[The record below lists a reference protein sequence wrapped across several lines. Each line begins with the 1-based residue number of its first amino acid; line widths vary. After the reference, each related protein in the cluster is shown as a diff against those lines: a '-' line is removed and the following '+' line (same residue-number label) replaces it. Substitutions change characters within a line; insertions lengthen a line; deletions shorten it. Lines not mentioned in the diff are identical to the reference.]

1 MRISDWS
8 SDVCSSDLLRC
19 RACVKLLPTCRTS
32 RCQVRVVPAAG
43 CWDVSNACL
52 ALRRYETDRLPSL
65 LPLYRER
72 GDGDRWRPSPVAHIL
87 ARRRLKARTFRCT
100 FMSMQ
105 PFHFFAQERRLFGV
119 LHPAVGSTRAQVLM
133 CPPLLHEHTR
143 SYRFFSQMAGRL
155 AADGVACL
163 RFDFHGTGDRP
174 DERRVGKACVSTC
187 RYRWAP

>member
-1 MRISDWS
+1 MRISAWS
-8 SDVCSSDLLRC
+8 SDVCSSDL
-19 RACVKLLPTCRTS
+19 S
-32 RCQVRVVPAAG
+32 RCQGRVVPAAG

-105 PFHFFAQERRLFGV
+105 PFHFFAQERRLFGA

-133 CPPLLHEHTR
+133 CPTLLHEHTR
-143 SYRFFSQMAGRL
+143 SYRFFSQMRS
-155 AADGVACL
+155 AAHKSEL
-163 RFDFHGTGDRP
+163 Q
-174 DERRVGKACVSTC
+174 
-187 RYRWAP
+187 